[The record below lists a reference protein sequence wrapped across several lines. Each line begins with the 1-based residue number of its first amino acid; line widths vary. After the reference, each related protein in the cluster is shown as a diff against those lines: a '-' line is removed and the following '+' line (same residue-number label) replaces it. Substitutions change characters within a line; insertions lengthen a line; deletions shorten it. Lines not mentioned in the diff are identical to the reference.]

1 MKFDRDILV
10 GLINAGY
17 SQTAIAEKMQV
28 TSVTVSQWCKRH
40 GLRELFWHCR
50 DPDLCN
56 HGRRKPFGERELTM
70 KARYEAGETLQQIAT
85 DYGMT
90 RERVRQ
96 LLTKHFG
103 FDQRSGGQSKR
114 AAEARAKRKAA
125 QDAKYMAKWGHD
137 FTTHKSLI
145 RLGHK
150 MMETGVCRE
159 RTPIGAF
166 TRQWNNARCRGI
178 AWQFTLAD
186 WWAFWQESGKWEQ
199 RGVHGSEYVMCR
211 LNDEGPY
218 SRENCYIA
226 TSRENLQD
234 YFDRRD
240 IVAPFRRAA

>member
-10 GLINAGY
+10 GLINEGH

-70 KARYEAGETLQQIAT
+70 KARYEAGETLQQIAS
-85 DYGMT
+85 DYDIS

-96 LLTKHFG
+96 LLAKHFG
-103 FDQRSGGQSKR
+103 FNQHSGGQSKR
-114 AAEARAKRKAA
+114 VSVARAEQMAA
-125 QDAKYMAKWGHD
+125 QDAKYLAKWGHD
-137 FTTHKSLI
+137 FATHKSLI

-166 TRQWNNARCRGI
+166 TRQRNNARCRGI